1 MWSLDAVY
9 KLYIFAAK
17 IRRIYLAGILGEYL
31 NFYIFSLMKQTFKG
45 LLLSLA
51 AILLGGGI
59 ASAQVTTSSLG
70 GRIVDEAGEPLVGA
84 AVIAV
89 HTPSGTQYSA
99 VANEEGRYVING
111 MRSGGPY
118 SVEISFIGMSDIEYQ
133 DVTLKLGEPYQID
146 AVMSSS
152 SELDAVLVVA
162 ESDFN
167 ANKTG
172 AGASFSLSAVENMPT
187 IDRSIYDIVKYTPQ
201 ASLNK
206 SGGISFA
213 GSNNR
218 YNSFRVDG
226 AVANDSFGLAPSG
239 TNGGQTG
246 ANPISLDAIEEIQV
260 VVAPFDVRQS
270 GFTGGAINAVTKSG
284 TNQVKGSFYGYFNNQ
299 DFIGTTPG
307 ALAEGEKREKYSTQ
321 NTQTY
326 GFTVGAPI
334 IKNKLFIFASAEYY
348 RQSYPNIYTPAN
360 GSYNDETLK
369 SDVMYNGQN
378 LGNVFTPEI
387 ADAVIDYYEKTYGV
401 SSGESYSPHQVNTT
415 SINALAR
422 IDWNINDNHKLMLRY
437 QFMDASDDN
446 YGSSLNA
453 YFFNNSSYKM
463 SNLTNTIVAEL
474 NSRISDE
481 VFNEFRATAVFV
493 RDRRSTPYSG
503 ANMYIK
509 DNFTINIGTEYSS
522 GANSMSSDTYTI
534 SDNVSI
540 FKGNHNITVGT
551 HNEIYSFNN
560 VFLQYAYGGYTFNSL
575 ADFFN
580 NKIAEFNYRYADPT
594 MKGVNGPR
602 WAATTYAAQ
611 FGLYAQDEWKPNT
624 RFTLTYGLRM
634 DMPLLLNKPT
644 ENPEFNASAIS
655 SQYGE
660 KVGVTPKAT
669 VLFSPRI
676 GFRWY
681 IDKEHKSLLRG
692 GAGLFT
698 GRIPFV
704 WLSNAYNNTGM
715 EAKSIKY
722 SNPPADFPLT
732 SNPYK
737 DIVQTGAA
745 SAGGKATINTLN
757 ENFKYPQ
764 VFRVNLGFDQ
774 DFGYGWK
781 FSFDALY
788 SKNINNVFFKNLALT
803 PDKSVYGVNAS
814 VAESN
819 PNSVATYYKVDD
831 SYANVIALDNTNMGY
846 SYSIS
851 GQIQKHFN
859 FGLDLMAAYTF
870 GHSYS
875 VNDGASSVALS
886 NWKNYLSVNT
896 NVPALS
902 YSLFDRPH
910 RIVGVISY
918 TSPVYAKIMRTTVSL
933 SYEGT
938 SGQRYSYTMDEDVDF
953 NGDDKTGNSLMYIP
967 TQAEIGQMNWSDPSD
982 AARFEQFIRSDKY
995 LRSHRGQWSERFG
1008 AIAPFENHFD
1018 LHIAQDFYYDKKN
1031 GRKIQV
1037 LVDFMNIGNLFNREW
1052 GLYYPST
1059 WYRNVLQVTDV
1070 KADASGNMTP
1080 TYGFY
1085 RNDLNFSDFNSRWRC
1100 QIGLRLTF

>member
-1 MWSLDAVY
+1 
-9 KLYIFAAK
+9 
-17 IRRIYLAGILGEYL
+17 
-31 NFYIFSLMKQTFKG
+31 MKQTFKG
-45 LLLSLA
+45 FLLALA
-51 AILLGGGI
+51 AMFVGGGL
-59 ASAQVTTSSLG
+59 SAQVTTSSLG
-70 GRIVDEAGEPLVGA
+70 GRIVDEANEPLAGA

-89 HTPSGTQYSA
+89 HTPSGTQYAA
-99 VANEEGRYVING
+99 VANDEGRYVING

-118 SVEISFIGMSDIEYQ
+118 SVEISFIGMSTIEFQ
-133 DVTLKLGEPYQID
+133 DVTLKLGEQYQLD
-146 AVMSSS
+146 AVMQSAN
-152 SELDAVLVVA
+152 ELDAVVVVSEGA
-162 ESDFN
+162 FN
-167 ANKTG
+167 ASKTG

-187 IDRSIYDIVKYTPQ
+187 IDRSIYDVVKYTPQ
-201 ASLNK
+201 ASVNK

-226 AVANDSFGLAPSG
+226 AVANDSFGLASSG

-270 GFTGGAINAVTKSG
+270 GFTGGAINAITKSG
-284 TNQVKGSFYGYFNNQ
+284 TNTVKGSFYGYFNNQ
-299 DFIGTTPG
+299 DFIGKTPG
-307 ALAEGEKREKYSTQ
+307 ALSEGQTREKYTAQ

-369 SDVMYNGQN
+369 EDVIYNGQN
-378 LGNVFTPEI
+378 LGNVFNSEI
-387 ADAVIDYYEKTYGV
+387 ADAIIEHYENTYGV
-401 SSGESYSPHQVNTT
+401 DSDESYSPHQVLTT
-415 SINALAR
+415 SLNAMAR
-422 IDWNINDNHKLMLRY
+422 IDWNINDSHKLMVRY
-437 QFMDASDDN
+437 QFMDADADQ
-446 YGSSLNA
+446 YSSSSNA
-453 YFFNNSSYKM
+453 YYFNRSSYKQ

-481 VFNEFRATAVFV
+481 VSNEFRATAVFV
-493 RDRRSTPYSG
+493 RDKRSPDYNG
-503 ANMYIK
+503 ANMYIR
-509 DNFTINIGTEYSS
+509 DNVTINIGTEYSS
-522 GANSMSSDTYTI
+522 GANSMNSNTFTI

-560 VFLQYAYGGYTFNSL
+560 VFLQYAFGGYTFSSL

-580 NKIAEFNYRYADPT
+580 NEIYQFNYRYADPT
-594 MKGVNGPR
+594 MEGVDGPR

-611 FGLYAQDEWKPNT
+611 FGLYAQDEWKPN
-624 RFTLTYGLRM
+624 RNFTLTYGLRM

-644 ENPEFNASAIS
+644 ENPDFNASAIS
-655 SQYGE
+655 AQYGE
-660 KVGVTPKAT
+660 QVGVTPKAS

-681 IDKEHKSLLRG
+681 IDNDHKTLLRG

-715 EAKSIKY
+715 EAKSIQY
-722 SNPPADFPLT
+722 TNPPAGFPTT
-732 SNPYK
+732 SNPYE
-737 DIVQTGAA
+737 DIVLTGAA

-757 ENFKYPQ
+757 RNFKYPQ
-764 VFRVNLGFDQ
+764 VFRANLGFEQ
-774 DFGYGWK
+774 DFGAGWK
-781 FSFDALY
+781 FTFDALY
-788 SKNINNVFFKNLALT
+788 SKSLNNVFFKNLALT
-803 PDKSVYGVNAS
+803 DSGNKVYGVNAS
-814 VAESN
+814 AAEAN
-819 PNSVATYYKVDD
+819 PGSMATYYTVDD
-831 SYANVIALDNTNMGY
+831 TYSAVIALDNTNMGY
-846 SYSIS
+846 TYSLS
-851 GQIQKHFN
+851 AQIDKHFN
-859 FGLDLMAAYTF
+859 FGLDIMAAYTF

-886 NWKNYLSVNT
+886 NWNNYLSVNT

-902 YSLFDRPH
+902 YSLFDKPH

-918 TSPVYAKIMRTTVSL
+918 TSPVYARILRTTVSL
-933 SYEGT
+933 SYEGS

-953 NGDDKTGNSLMYIP
+953 NGDGRTGNSLMYIP
-967 TQAEIGQMNWSDPSD
+967 TQAEVGMMNWSDPAD
-982 AARFEQFIRSDKY
+982 AAKFEAFIRSDKY
-995 LRSHRGQWSERFG
+995 LRNHRGQWSERFG

-1018 LHIAQDFYYDKKN
+1018 LHVAQDFYYDKKS

-1052 GLYYPST
+1052 GLYYPSV
-1059 WYRNVLQVTDV
+1059 WYRTVLNVTDMTT
-1070 KADASGNMTP
+1070 DASGNRTP
-1080 TYGFY
+1080 TYSFY
-1085 RNDLNFSDFNSRWRC
+1085 RNDIDFSDFSSRWRC